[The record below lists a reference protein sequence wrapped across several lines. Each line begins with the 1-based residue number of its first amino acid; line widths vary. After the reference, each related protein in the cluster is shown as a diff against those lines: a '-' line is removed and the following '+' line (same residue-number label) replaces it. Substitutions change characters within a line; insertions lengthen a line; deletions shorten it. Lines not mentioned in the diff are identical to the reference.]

1 MVNRNVAYKGSEAEF
16 RIIAPRMNGANNFTK
31 ILERLFRHVVVAKG
45 DIQVYVT
52 RGFNFTLQTWTN
64 RTELDFIA
72 IET

>member
-1 MVNRNVAYKGSEAEF
+1 
-16 RIIAPRMNGANNFTK
+16 MNGANNFTK